1 MIAYVKGTLEEY
13 GEDSVVLDVNG
24 IGYRIRIPSRVL
36 EVLPPLGTTIKLH
49 TYYYVREDTQSLFGF
64 QDKEDLAMFKL
75 LLNVSGVGP
84 KGALGILSFLSA
96 SALKLAVIAKDS
108 KMISKAPGIGAKT
121 AQRILI
127 DLKDKVTIEEAFSAQ
142 EENSVVKAGTGAA
155 PVNSARNDAIEALT
169 ALGYGPSESYK
180 AVNMVEITEDM
191 DSEQILKAALKN
203 LF

>member
-36 EVLPPLGTTIKLH
+36 ENMPPLGTTIKLH
-49 TYYYVREDTQSLFGF
+49 TYYYVREDAQSLFGF

-127 DLKDKVTIEEAFSAQ
+127 DLKDKVTVEDAFSAQ
-142 EENSVVKAGTGAA
+142 DENITNAGNTAA
-155 PVNSARNDAIEALT
+155 PANSARNDAVEALN

>member
-127 DLKDKVTIEEAFSAQ
+127 DLKDKVTVEDAFSAQ
-142 EENSVVKAGTGAA
+142 EENITNAGNTVTT
-155 PVNSARNDAIEALT
+155 VNSARNDAIEALT

>member
-13 GEDSVVLDVNG
+13 GEDSAVLDVNG

-127 DLKDKVTIEEAFSAQ
+127 DLKDKVTVEDAFSAQ
-142 EENSVVKAGTGAA
+142 EENITNAGNTAA